1 MPDKCEWVR
10 AGKQRFTL
18 AVNKWIK
25 SNVVDDHTIQPW
37 SARRLLSANTALA
50 HVKWILQESWREK
63 RNGSAAVEIIL
74 MWWGQRKHPRIHWT
88 QQNRGEK
95 RSVSFFVFKPKLSSD
110 QKCHISMEDVSCVP
124 SGLNTCK
131 ILLCPIMHCV
141 PGILIKLTTVNDNV
155 SFSSGSTDI
164 HVKP

>member
-50 HVKWILQESWREK
+50 HVKWILQKSWIEK
-63 RNGSAAVEIIL
+63 KKWLSCCWDYINVVGSEKTAKKPLNSTEQRRKKGAVCL
-74 MWWGQRKHPRIHWT
+74 
-88 QQNRGEK
+88 
-95 RSVSFFVFKPKLSSD
+95 FFLFKPKLSSD
-110 QKCHISMEDVSCVP
+110 QKCHISIEDVSCVP

-131 ILLCPIMHCV
+131 ILLCPIMQCV
-141 PGILIKLTTVNDNV
+141 PGI
-155 SFSSGSTDI
+155 SY
-164 HVKP
+164 